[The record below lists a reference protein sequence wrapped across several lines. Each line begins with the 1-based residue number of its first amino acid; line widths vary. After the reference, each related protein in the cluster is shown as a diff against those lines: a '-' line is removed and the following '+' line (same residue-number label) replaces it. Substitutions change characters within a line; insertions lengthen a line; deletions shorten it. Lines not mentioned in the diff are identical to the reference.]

1 MARAS
6 LAAARLFAALA
17 LLLVAVYYLLASI
30 PFSYYH
36 FLQFPHFWWMPA
48 FIEFHP
54 LLLAAAVAGL
64 LMTMRDVRGPVR
76 AWVRYL
82 AIVGA
87 MSAAFM
93 GLTVVWPFLATYEV
107 AAALCF

>member
-48 FIEFHP
+48 FIRFHP
-54 LLLAAAVAGL
+54 YLLAAAVAAL
-64 LMTMRDVRGPVR
+64 VMTLRDLPGSMRSS
-76 AWVRYL
+76 VRYV

-87 MSAAFM
+87 TAAVCM
-93 GLTVVWPFLATYEV
+93 ASTVWWPILGTYEI
-107 AAALCF
+107 AAA